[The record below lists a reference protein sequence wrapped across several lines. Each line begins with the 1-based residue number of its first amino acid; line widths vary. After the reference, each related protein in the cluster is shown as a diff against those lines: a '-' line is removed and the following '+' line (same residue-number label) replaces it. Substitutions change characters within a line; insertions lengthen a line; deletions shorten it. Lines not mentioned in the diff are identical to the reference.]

1 MRVKAYQKSFED
13 TEWIIENYI
22 ELTKKYDNKFIAVQ
36 DKKVIASSEDA
47 MRLLKELRKMN
58 IDFST
63 VVIDFITSK
72 WLSWGDEE

>member
-13 TEWIIENYI
+13 TKWIIENYI

>member
-13 TEWIIENYI
+13 TKWIIENYT

-47 MRLLKELRKMN
+47 LRLLKELRKMD